1 MAIKIRTFDNEE
13 IITMS
18 NTEWS
23 HACGGTVL
31 DLSGTEVSM
40 PDGFRDSQIII
51 GGTQYT
57 WYQPLATDTNSLID
71 TLRSQY
77 PTSGSV
83 VIAEIVS

>member
-18 NTEWS
+18 NIEWRDT
-23 HACGGTVL
+23 CGGAVL

-40 PDGFRDSQIII
+40 PDGERDSQIII

-57 WYQPLATDTNSLID
+57 WYQPLTDDTNSLID